1 MIRPDTT
8 DKNSMANTH
17 PSLPTESEL
26 EVIVRDVEALDR
38 QGKLDD
44 AAIADIEIRVA
55 AELERQNQA
64 DLQRISAIKA
74 GHDSPLRL
82 LPKSYRVTFGLGI
95 VFLFIGFLFIGMM
108 LEITLGEGFI
118 FIFANEYRAI
128 GFWIF
133 LISLP
138 LVTTGLFWLDKNG
151 VPINQK
157 SITKWLFWP
166 IIFPLM
172 IGFLAAMIIVAPLGW
187 LALGG
192 WAFGTES
199 EEIGIITAVGVKHR
213 SARGCH
219 QYATLQIGQTAA
231 EICLDKRLEG
241 GTSLRPGDQVTINGR
256 ISLLGT
262 YVEKIQLR

>member
-44 AAIADIEIRVA
+44 AAIADIEIRVV

-64 DLQRISAIKA
+64 DMQRIAAIKA

-95 VFLFIGFLFIGMM
+95 GFLFIGMM
-108 LEITLGEGFI
+108 LEITLGKGFI

-138 LVTTGLFWLDKNG
+138 LVTAGLFWLDKNG

-172 IGFLAAMIIVAPLGW
+172 IGFGAAMIIAAPLGY

-199 EEIGIITAVGVKHR
+199 EELGIITSVGVKSG
-213 SARGCH
+213 SARSCH
-219 QYATLQIGQTAA
+219 QFATLQIGQTAA
-231 EICLDKRLEG
+231 KICLDKRLEG
-241 GTSLRPGDQVTINGR
+241 GTSLMPGDQVTINGR
-256 ISLLGT
+256 TSLLGT
-262 YVEKIQLR
+262 YVEQIQLR